1 MSLCEN
7 DCEYNGY
14 NLITKKSI
22 CQCYTKINFLFISE
36 IKFDKKM
43 LLDKFLDIKNTA
55 NIYVMKCYKKLF
67 KKEGIIYNIGFYI
80 QSSIIIISIILMF
93 LFIKEYKNFNYLINT
108 ILNVNI
114 NRPMLKNKN
123 INFEK
128 SYMQTNENNIEI
140 KNKGIRRGSKKVT
153 KKIKSRKSL
162 TQINTGQNPPIK
174 NIKISRKKTES
185 KCKNNQR
192 KKNKKYSLKINLQ
205 SNSKI
210 NLNDNQNESISE
222 NKNKKNLNNNCQ
234 IYNYIDNEINIL
246 TYDEAIRIDKR
257 TYTEFYISLIK
268 LKHPLI
274 FSFITKNDYNP
285 KIIKIILFLFS
296 FSLSYTINS
305 LFFTD
310 STIHNIYFEEGK
322 YDFIYQLPK
331 ILYSTIISSSI
342 NTLLLFLSLPD
353 KKIIDIKNIKDKE
366 KKEKEKINLFQC
378 LKIKF
383 TLFFILYFLFQL
395 LFLYYLSCFCVVYN
409 NTQIYLIKDQII
421 TFTLSLIYP
430 FFLCLIPGIFRIP
443 SLRDKNKDAKCFYF
457 LSKLIY
463 TII

>member
-1 MSLCEN
+1 M
-7 DCEYNGY
+7 
-14 NLITKKSI
+14 
-22 CQCYTKINFLFISE
+22 
-36 IKFDKKM
+36 
-43 LLDKFLDIKNTA
+43 
-55 NIYVMKCYKKLF
+55 
-67 KKEGIIYNIGFYI
+67 
-80 QSSIIIISIILMF
+80 
-93 LFIKEYKNFNYLINT
+93 
-108 ILNVNI
+108 
-114 NRPMLKNKN
+114 
-123 INFEK
+123 
-128 SYMQTNENNIEI
+128 
-140 KNKGIRRGSKKVT
+140 
-153 KKIKSRKSL
+153 
-162 TQINTGQNPPIK
+162 
-174 NIKISRKKTES
+174 
-185 KCKNNQR
+185 
-192 KKNKKYSLKINLQ
+192 
-205 SNSKI
+205 
-210 NLNDNQNESISE
+210 
-222 NKNKKNLNNNCQ
+222 NNNYQ

-383 TLFFILYFLFQL
+383 TLFFILYFLFQI

-409 NTQIYLIKDQII
+409 NTQTYLIKDQMI

-443 SLRDKNKDAKCFYF
+443 SLSNKNKDAKCFYF
-457 LSKLIY
+457 LSKLLY